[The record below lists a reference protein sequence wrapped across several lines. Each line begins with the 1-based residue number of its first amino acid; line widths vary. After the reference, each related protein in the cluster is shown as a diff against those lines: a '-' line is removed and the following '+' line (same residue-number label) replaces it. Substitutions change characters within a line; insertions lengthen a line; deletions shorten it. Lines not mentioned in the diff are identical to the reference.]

1 MSSKDS
7 KKIPKYLG
15 GTPTE
20 GRSFKEY
27 VRGIMDKI
35 MLFFLKLY

>member
-1 MSSKDS
+1 MSGKT
-7 KKIPKYLG
+7 PRYLG

-27 VRGIMDKI
+27 VRDVMDKI
-35 MLFFLKLY
+35 RNYFKWK

>member
-7 KKIPKYLG
+7 KRIPKYLG

-20 GRSFKEY
+20 GKSFKEY
-27 VRGIMDKI
+27 IKDIIKKI
-35 MLFFLKLY
+35 RNYFKWK